1 MIGWMIGIT
10 AVGGLLLLLSA
21 AGSDIGVDFGM
32 SGGGSFLTG
41 ALGAFM
47 GIGGGAGLITLGL
60 GLPFFTTVGIAGL
73 SGMVA
78 SAIVV
83 KIMSWMLKH
92 SSNGEEQSQVR
103 SIGIIGRSTDHVEP
117 GEIGSMMIDLGSGSQ
132 RMFFLSKDPVDEDQ
146 EVIVSSYDH
155 KRNIMIVQ
163 AVDGEDVSSRGPNSD
178 SINMDAVAN
187 DLNHREELVGLSG
200 TDKAT
205 GEPGRDDHVS
215 SSPTR

>member
-21 AGSDIGVDFGM
+21 AGSDIGIDFGM
-32 SGGGSFLTG
+32 AGGGSFLTG

-73 SGMVA
+73 SGMAA
-78 SAIVV
+78 SAIVI

-92 SSNGEEQSQVR
+92 SSNGEEQSQAR
-103 SIGIIGRSTDHVEP
+103 SIGIIGRSTDHVDP

-132 RMFFLSKDPVDEDQ
+132 RMFFVSQDPVDGDQ

-155 KRNIMIVQ
+155 KRNMMIVR
-163 AVDGEDVSSRGPNSD
+163 AVSGGTTSRRSKNDP
-178 SINMDAVAN
+178 INMDAVVN
-187 DLNHREELVGLSG
+187 DLAHREELDETSSADETAGGSTV
-200 TDKAT
+200 
-205 GEPGRDDHVS
+205 DHHVDS
-215 SSPTR
+215 LPSR